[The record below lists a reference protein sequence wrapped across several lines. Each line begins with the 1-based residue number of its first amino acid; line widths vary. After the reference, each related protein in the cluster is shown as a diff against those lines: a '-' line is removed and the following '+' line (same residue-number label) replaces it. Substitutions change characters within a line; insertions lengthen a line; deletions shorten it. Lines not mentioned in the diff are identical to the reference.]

1 MTTSRFP
8 LGRLAGFALALAQ
21 AAGASAASTKA
32 DAAKADAAKEREH
45 PAVLAEA
52 DYHLGV
58 GDTVSIA
65 VFGEADLTQQA
76 KIGESG
82 RISYPFIG
90 DVRVVGLTVRQLE
103 SELVKQLKSGY
114 LVNPQVSVSVAQYR
128 PFYINGQVKSPGSYA
143 FQPGM
148 TVRKAVSIAGGL
160 GERASE
166 RRILLI
172 PEDQR
177 DSKRG
182 RNVSLDDPI
191 GPGDIITVE
200 ESFF

>member
-1 MTTSRFP
+1 MIPRSIALFAALTV
-8 LGRLAGFALALAQ
+8 LGALAAT
-21 AAGASAASTKA
+21 AVEAASR
-32 DAAKADAAKEREH
+32 AKEAPPAET
-45 PAVLAEA
+45 PAVAEIA

-65 VFGEADLTQQA
+65 VFGEPDLSQQA

-90 DVRVVGLTVRQLE
+90 DIRVIGLTVRQLE
-103 SELVKQLKSGY
+103 TELVRQLKGNY
-114 LVNPQVSVSVAQYR
+114 LVNPQVSVAVSQYR
-128 PFYINGQVKSPGSYA
+128 PFFINGQVKSPGSYP

-160 GERASE
+160 AERASE

-172 PEDQR
+172 PESNK
-177 DSKRG
+177 DSKQG

>member
-1 MTTSRFP
+1 MLALRTTGI
-8 LGRLAGFALALAQ
+8 LFALI
-21 AAGASAASTKA
+21 ASVASTMVE
-32 DAAKADAAKEREH
+32 AAARPKEPAAA
-45 PAVLAEA
+45 PASKSEIA

-65 VFGEADLTQQA
+65 VFGEPDLTQQA

-90 DVRVVGLTVRQLE
+90 DVQVVGLTVRQLE
-103 SELVKQLKSGY
+103 AELVRQLKGNY
-114 LVNPQVSVSVAQYR
+114 LVNPQVSVAVSQYR
-128 PFYINGQVKSPGSYA
+128 PFFINGQVRSPGSYP

-160 GERASE
+160 AERASE

-172 PEDQR
+172 PESNKE
-177 DSKRG
+177 SKQG

>member
-1 MTTSRFP
+1 MTFP
-8 LGRLAGFALALAQ
+8 QSALLRLAALAAFFV
-21 AAGASAASTKA
+21 AATAV
-32 DAAKADAAKEREH
+32 AAKRDDISPAA
-45 PAVLAEA
+45 AAEA

-65 VFGEADLTQQA
+65 VFGEPDLTQQA

-103 SELVKQLKSGY
+103 SELVRQLKGQY
-114 LVNPQVSVSVAQYR
+114 LVNPQVSVAVAQYR
-128 PFYINGQVKSPGSYA
+128 PFFINGQVKVPGSYPY
-143 FQPGM
+143 QPGM

-160 GERASE
+160 AERASE
-166 RRILLI
+166 RRIQLI
-172 PEDQR
+172 SEQHKDAKQ
-177 DSKRG
+177 G
-182 RNVSLDDPI
+182 RNVTLDEPV